1 MTFEPDYR
9 YMLDVLANR
18 RPARL
23 PVYEHIISPKIME
36 QVLRVQF
43 ADLETAQG
51 DDLNQF
57 FAHYCRFWQEMTY
70 DTVSYEVVIT
80 EILPGHGAIM
90 GGAGPIQTRADFDRY
105 PWEELTARYWAVAAP
120 KFEALGANLPRGM
133 KALGGV
139 GNGVFEISEDL
150 VGFQYLPY
158 IMVDDPELFGAIY
171 QKIGDLMV
179 AIWATFLERYSDT
192 FAICRFGDDLG
203 FKTST
208 LVSPALIRQVVIPQ
222 YKRVIELIK
231 GAGKPFLWHSCGKIF
246 GIMDDVIALG
256 INAKHSNEDVI
267 APYDEWIARYG
278 DRIGLLGGID
288 VDILCRRT
296 PAAIVEDV
304 FTKGRRFR
312 AAAHGYAL
320 GSGNSIPEYVPVDGY
335 LAMLEGARRIRAAE
349 EAEQTGSEIPAA
361 SAAPVAAVGG

>member
-1 MTFEPDYR
+1 MSSSSDAFAPDYR
-9 YMLDVLANR
+9 HMLDVLANR
-18 RPARL
+18 RPRRL
-23 PVYEHIISPKIME
+23 PVYEHIISPLIME
-36 QVLRVQF
+36 RILGVEF
-43 ADLETAQG
+43 AAGEMGEGSDL
-51 DDLNQF
+51 DHF
-57 FAHYCRFWQEMTY
+57 FSQYCRFWPAMTY

-90 GGAGPIQTRADFDRY
+90 GGAGPIQTREDFERY
-105 PWEELTARYWAVAAP
+105 PWDELPARYWAAADRR
-120 KFEALGANLPRGM
+120 FGALAAHLPPGM
-133 KALGGV
+133 RALGGV

-158 IMVDDPELFGAIY
+158 MMVDDPDLFAALY

-179 AIWATFLERYSDT
+179 QIWRVFLQRYGDA
-192 FAICRFGDDLG
+192 FAVCRFGDDLG

-208 LVSPALIRQVVIPQ
+208 LVSPALIRQVVLPQ
-222 YKRVIELIK
+222 YKRVIDLIK

-246 GIMDDVIALG
+246 AIMDDVIALG

-288 VDILCRRT
+288 VDILCRRQ
-296 PAAIVEDV
+296 PADIVADV
-304 FTKGRRFR
+304 YAKGRRFR

-320 GSGNSIPEYVPVDGY
+320 GSGNSIPEYVPVEGY
-335 LAMLEGARRIRAAE
+335 LAMLEAARRIRADE
-349 EAEQTGSEIPAA
+349 GVENT
-361 SAAPVAAVGG
+361 